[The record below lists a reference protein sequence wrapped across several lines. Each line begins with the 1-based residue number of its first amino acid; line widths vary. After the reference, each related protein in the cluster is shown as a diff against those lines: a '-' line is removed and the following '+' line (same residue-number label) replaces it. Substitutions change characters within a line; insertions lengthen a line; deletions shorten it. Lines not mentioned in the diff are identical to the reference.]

1 MVFLEILIVLLLT
14 LFNGALAMSEL
25 ALVSARRGRLKHLAA
40 EGNRGAAA
48 ALRLQ
53 ADQGALLSTVQI
65 GITLVGILAGA
76 FGGATLADRLGDWLD
91 SFDWI
96 APYGDNIAIP
106 LVVLA
111 ITYLSL
117 IVGELVPKRI
127 ALNNPEQVA
136 CLAARPMIRLARFSS
151 PAVWLLRI
159 SSDVVLR
166 FLGLDRPR
174 DSAVSEEEVK
184 ALVAEGTAA
193 GVFKPQERQ
202 MIEGVMRLADRPVRA
217 LMTPRPDVVWIDIK
231 ADADSIRR
239 TVEQSRY
246 SRLLVCEGTIDEPMG
261 VVHTKDLLP
270 VALTGQPIDL
280 TKVSK
285 PPLIVPDTAT
295 SLRLLELFR
304 QRGVHMAL
312 VVDEYGTTKGLVT
325 LTDMLESIA
334 GGLPEGE
341 EQETLIVVR
350 PEGGW
355 LVDGAT
361 PIDELGFTIGIDG
374 LGKGTTYHTVAGLV
388 LHHLGRMPRV
398 GATLEHR
405 GFRYE
410 VVDMD
415 GRRIDK
421 VMVTPLYGIEA
432 D

>member
-1 MVFLEILIVLLLT
+1 MVFLEILIIVLLT

-25 ALVSARRGRLKHLAA
+25 AMVSARRGRLKHLAA

-48 ALRLQ
+48 ALKLQ
-53 ADQGALLSTVQI
+53 ADQGSLLSTVQI

-91 SFDWI
+91 SFEFI
-96 APYGDNIAIP
+96 APNGDSFAIP

-136 CLAARPMIRLARFSS
+136 CIAARPMMRLARFCS
-151 PAVWLLRI
+151 PAVWVLRK
-159 SSDVVLR
+159 SSDAVLR
-166 FLGLDRPR
+166 MLSLDRPR
-174 DSAVSEEEVK
+174 DSSISEEEVK

-217 LMTPRPDVVWIDIK
+217 LMTPRPDIVWVDAK
-231 ADADSIRR
+231 ADKAAILRA
-239 TVEQSRY
+239 VQGGRY
-246 SRLLVCEGTIDEPMG
+246 SRLLVCEGTVDEPVG

-270 VALTGQPIDL
+270 IALSDQPLDL
-280 TKVSK
+280 SK
-285 PPLIVPDTAT
+285 ISKQPLIVPDNAT
-295 SLRLLELFR
+295 SLRLLEMFR
-304 QRGVHMAL
+304 AQGVHLAL
-312 VVDEYGTTKGLVT
+312 IVDEYGTTKGLVT
-325 LTDMLESIA
+325 PTDMLESIT
-334 GGLPEGE
+334 GGMPEGE
-341 EQETLIVVR
+341 ENEHLIVAR
-350 PEGGW
+350 PDGGW

-361 PIDELGFTIGIDG
+361 PLDELGFTLGLDG
-374 LGKGTTYHTVAGLV
+374 LGKGTSYHTVAGLI
-388 LHHLGRMPRV
+388 LHLLGRMPRV
-398 GATLEHR
+398 GAVKEHR

-415 GRRIDK
+415 GRRVDK
-421 VMVTPLYGIEA
+421 VMVTPLA
-432 D
+432 DSETG

>member
-1 MVFLEILIVLLLT
+1 MVSLEISIVLLLT

-53 ADQGALLSTVQI
+53 ADQGRLLSTVQI

-91 SFDWI
+91 GFDFI
-96 APYGDNIAIP
+96 APNGDNIAIP

-127 ALNNPEQVA
+127 ALNNPERMA

-151 PAVWLLRI
+151 PAVWVLRV
-159 SSDVVLR
+159 SSDAVLR
-166 FLGLDRPR
+166 LLGMDRPR
-174 DSAVSEEEVK
+174 DTAVSEEEVR
-184 ALVAEGTAA
+184 ALIAEGTAT

-217 LMTPRPDVVWIDIK
+217 LMTPRPDLVWIDVK
-231 ADADSIRR
+231 ADGDTIRR
-239 TVEQSRY
+239 TVETSRY
-246 SRLLVCEGTIDEPMG
+246 SRLLVCEGTIDEPVG

-270 VALTGQPIDL
+270 VALTGQPVDL
-280 TKVSK
+280 AKLMK
-285 PPLIVPDTAT
+285 PPLIVAATAT
-295 SLRLLELFR
+295 CLRLLELFR
-304 QRGVHMAL
+304 QQGVHLAL

-341 EQETLIVVR
+341 EAEALIAAR
-350 PEGGW
+350 PDGGW

-361 PIDELGFTIGIDG
+361 PVDELGFTIGIDG
-374 LGKGTTYHTVAGLV
+374 LGKGGTYHTVGGLV
-388 LHHLGRMPRV
+388 LHYLGRIPHV
-398 GATLEHR
+398 GATMEHR

-421 VMVTPLYGIEA
+421 VMVTPLHAVEG